1 MKDSENPP
9 LDRSKWDFR
18 EFAAFLQ
25 CADPTFVA
33 QRAGSDD
40 AIDELARS
48 RSGPAT
54 PVHAVDGLCP
64 TSPVTPDDPQVR

>member
-1 MKDSENPP
+1 MKNFEYPP
-9 LDRSKWDFR
+9 FDRSTWDFR

-33 QRAGSDD
+33 QRAGSDQ
-40 AIDELARS
+40 AIDQQARIQ
-48 RSGPAT
+48 SGQVT
-54 PVHAVDGLCP
+54 PGQAIDGLRP